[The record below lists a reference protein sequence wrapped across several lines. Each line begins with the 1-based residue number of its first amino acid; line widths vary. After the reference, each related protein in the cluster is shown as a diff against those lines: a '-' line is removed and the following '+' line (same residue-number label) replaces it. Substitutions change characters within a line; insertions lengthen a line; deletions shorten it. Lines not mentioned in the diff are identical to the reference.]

1 MGEYGVSI
9 IHINSSTIAISIVEP
24 QNDADTFINS
34 CGETGE
40 RPAIRVMITI
50 NDVYVTAKITSDKAK
65 KITVDINYTDDVNDG
80 NINVYDIIL
89 GVNKAQLDSI
99 KNEAATNVLRGL
111 NRFADDTGLRAD
123 AYADV
128 ITAATS
134 YAKEEGLSLA
144 EYLAAFAIDDAD
156 ITDADIDRDRLEK
169 YVHKQNVKVYNGLLE
184 FAVDNNLV
192 GACFR
197 DVIRAATKA
206 ANDADKSV
214 VDYLTEF
221 AIDDADIMDDG
232 VIDDDD

>member
-1 MGEYGVSI
+1 MGDYGVSI

-50 NDVYVTAKITSDKAK
+50 NDVYVSAKITSDKAK

-99 KNEAATNVLRGL
+99 KDEAAINVLRGL
-111 NRFADDTGLRAD
+111 NRFVDNTGLRVN

-128 ITAATS
+128 ITAAKNL
-134 YAKEEGLSLA
+134 AKEEGLSLA
-144 EYLAAFAIDDAD
+144 KYLATFAIDDAG
-156 ITDADIDRDRLEK
+156 ITDDSVIADD
-169 YVHKQNVKVYNGLLE
+169 
-184 FAVDNNLV
+184 
-192 GACFR
+192 
-197 DVIRAATKA
+197 
-206 ANDADKSV
+206 
-214 VDYLTEF
+214 
-221 AIDDADIMDDG
+221 
-232 VIDDDD
+232 